1 MQELSSSVWFKLGY
15 ITTLQM
21 QLFNWGKMI
30 YTILAIV
37 TNSVDEKKIDSNNR
51 PTRGFLYH

>member
-1 MQELSSSVWFKLGY
+1 MTCQSWYQGNKLQELSSSVWFKLGY

-21 QLFNWGKMI
+21 QLFNLGKMI

-37 TNSVDEKKIDSNNR
+37 TKV
-51 PTRGFLYH
+51 